1 MGLSFSDK
9 IKEARKEKDL
19 ALALVLQDE
28 RDLENFINSI
38 ALRLLLPKNKS

>member
-19 ALALVLQDE
+19 A
-28 RDLENFINSI
+28 I
-38 ALRLLLPKNKS
+38 ALMLEDEKGFDEFLKAVQQSLIDGKKRS